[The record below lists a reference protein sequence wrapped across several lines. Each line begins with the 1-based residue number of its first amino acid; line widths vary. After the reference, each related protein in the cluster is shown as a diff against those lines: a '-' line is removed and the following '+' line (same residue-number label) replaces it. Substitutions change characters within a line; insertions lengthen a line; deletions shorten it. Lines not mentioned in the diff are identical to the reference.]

1 MLYFILSSFMGHNNF
16 PIMYGL
22 LHQKDQLGHKDLLEP
37 QGCRRYRPVVT
48 APSPHARNTTAALL
62 MSSCILLNN
71 APMAG
76 SIEAPAVATGKFSVT
91 RPA

>member
-37 QGCRRYRPVVT
+37 QGLP
-48 APSPHARNTTAALL
+48 AL
-62 MSSCILLNN
+62 
-71 APMAG
+71 PAG
-76 SIEAPAVATGKFSVT
+76 SR
-91 RPA
+91 RP